1 MTTRWSAST
10 AERNQSLPARSRHPG
25 SRSLPRRHFL
35 QLLGAGALGAA
46 LSRRSVFAA
55 AAAEGK
61 ALRGLFPIGS
71 TPFTPDNLVDF
82 EDLAAEAR
90 FCVRGGVHGF
100 VWPQIASR
108 WDTLTEAER
117 LTGAETILDA
127 GQGGRTA
134 LVIGVQRTEPE
145 LAAVERLARH
155 AAQHGADAI
164 ISLPPRGVT
173 DGRAL
178 LEYYSTVGRMT
189 DLPLFVQSEGDLSID
204 LLVEMF
210 RTIPTMR
217 VVKDEAGVP
226 LERVAEIRARTNN
239 RLEVF
244 SGQGVRTMI
253 SEMQEGFTG
262 HCPYTGLADL
272 YAQAYDL
279 FHGGNKRE
287 AFDMFGRIAALQSMG
302 IQGGNDVL
310 IARGVFKPT
319 VTVRPRPGQDSSGG
333 GGGNRRRGPE
343 IDTQGIR
350 DALQTYLAPYLKA

>member
-1 MTTRWSAST
+1 MRTIEHNSV
-10 AERNQSLPARSRHPG
+10 RSR
-25 SRSLPRRHFL
+25 LPRRQFL
-35 QLLGAGALGAA
+35 QLLGAGTLSAA
-46 LSRRSVFAA
+46 LSRRSLFAA

-71 TPFTPDNLVDF
+71 TPFTPNNLVDF

-90 FCVRGGVHGF
+90 FCVRGQVHGF

-108 WDTLTEAER
+108 WDTLTEEER
-117 LTGAETILDA
+117 LTGAEAILDA
-127 GQGGRTA
+127 GKGGRTA
-134 LVIGVQRTEPE
+134 LVIGVQRNEPE
-145 LAAVERLARH
+145 LSAVERLAKH
-155 AAQHGADAI
+155 AEQHGADAI

-173 DGRAL
+173 DGQAL
-178 LEYYSTVGRMT
+178 LEYYTAVSRMT
-189 DLPLFVQSEGDLSID
+189 DLPMFVQSEGDLSIE

-226 LERVAEIRARTNN
+226 LERVAEIRARTDY

-253 SEMQEGFTG
+253 SEMEEGFTG

-279 FHGGNKRE
+279 FHAGSKRE
-287 AFDMFGRIAALQSMG
+287 AFDMFGRIMALQSMG
-302 IQGGNDVL
+302 VQGGNDVL
-310 IARGVFKPT
+310 IARDVFKPT
-319 VTVRPRPGQDSSGG
+319 VTVRPRPGQNAGGGG

-350 DALQTYLAPYLKA
+350 DALQIYVGPYLRA